1 MRIFIAVAMAALIMA
16 GVAYACQT
24 SATADVQVSDNMMQ
38 AKVKLLD
45 VTSPAFGDNDR
56 IPVRYTADGDD
67 MSPPLRWQG
76 APEGVA
82 EYAVICE
89 DPDAPH
95 GTFIHWV
102 IYNIPGNYDH
112 LDDGIM
118 QVSELDNGAMQ
129 GKNSFGKFGYG
140 GPAPPKGKPHRYE
153 FKVYALGAKLDLPAG
168 ITRDELVKAMDG
180 YVVAK
185 GKLTGLY
192 SR

>member
-153 FKVYALGAKLDLPAG
+153 FKVYALGAKLDLPTG